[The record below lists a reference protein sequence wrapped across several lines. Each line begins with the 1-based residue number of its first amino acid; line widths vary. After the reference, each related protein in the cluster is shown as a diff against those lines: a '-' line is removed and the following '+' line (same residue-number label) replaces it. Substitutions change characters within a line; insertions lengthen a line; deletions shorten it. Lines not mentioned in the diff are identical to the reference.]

1 MAEEVYVAVIGA
13 SAADEKTGAMAR
25 ELGALLAQKGYTLVT
40 GGIGGVMRAASE
52 GARQAGGHTVGLL
65 PGLERGQANEFVEY
79 PVVTGLGHMRN
90 FLVVANAD
98 IIIAVEGGW
107 GTLSELALARKIGK
121 PVIAVGRW
129 GALDG
134 VIPAMDPA
142 EAVALADRALG
153 TATA

>member
-1 MAEEVYVAVIGA
+1 MSEERYVAVIGA
-13 SAADEKTGAMAR
+13 GSADKKTGATAR
-25 ELGALLAQKGYTLVT
+25 ELGGLLAREGYTLIS
-40 GGIGGVMRAASE
+40 GGLGGVMRAASE

-98 IIIAVEGGW
+98 IVIAVEGGW

-121 PVIAVGRW
+121 PVIAIGRW
-129 GALDG
+129 SALEG
-134 VIPAMDPA
+134 VIPAADPA
-142 EAVALADRALG
+142 EAVALAGETMGDARA
-153 TATA
+153 

>member
-13 SAADEKTGAMAR
+13 GAADEKTSAVAR
-25 ELGALLAQKGYTLVT
+25 ELGILLARQGYTLIS
-40 GGIGGVMRAASE
+40 GGLGGVMRAASE

-98 IIIAVEGGW
+98 IVIAVEGGW

-129 GALDG
+129 GTLDG
-134 VIPAMDPA
+134 VIPASDPT
-142 EAVALADRALG
+142 EAVALAGRALG
-153 TATA
+153 AAIA